1 MILFTNSFCMAE
13 LAAGAAIHSSAGVPD
28 GDKQKP
34 YLVAR
39 DVEGATYQDSL
50 DGLKVYSKKLKH
62 EGLFEYSGLD
72 MADDIL
78 SRNQKYIHKVIGAGE
93 IAGGI
98 TMQAG
103 GMLGSM
109 PSGGASLFAIGAG
122 GVMTVSGHSKMAGR
136 YESSEG
142 AAVLRSF
149 AEPTGSY
156 YFHSMGEAVA
166 YDTLAASVGGK
177 VLEGAVRLSAKTF
190 APKIK
195 ATTRETI
202 LETHAATKATE
213 TLADGASVRPV
224 TAKVIREDA
233 IVEGSKLEYLAPG
246 RLRFDGVEFRAVRNL
261 GHLSERDLTRMVR
274 EGVNLKDLTGV
285 RLDGHHYKQQ
295 YHREPGA
302 FIIEIPDPAHS
313 ISNKVQHPLGTSGGL
328 TREQRA
334 DWNSV
339 RKSMNKERARTELLK
354 RKKDQ

>member
-1 MILFTNSFCMAE
+1 MAE

-190 APKIK
+190 APSIK
-195 ATTRETI
+195 TATRESVM
-202 LETHAATKATE
+202 LETSAAKAELKACDGAATRVISTKPIEWAAPKGTYQ
-213 TLADGASVRPV
+213 TYKVYQRNDINWNQVRTSGPRGYIGR
-224 TAKVIREDA
+224 TNEEAAKV
-233 IVEGSKLEYLAPG
+233 GLAPQ
-246 RLRFDGVEFRAVRNL
+246 LSDGNFVTLHHL
-261 GHLSERDLTRMVR
+261 GQDSR
-274 EGVNLKDLTGV
+274 
-285 RLDGHHYKQQ
+285 
-295 YHREPGA
+295 
-302 FIIEIPDPAHS
+302 
-313 ISNKVQHPLGTSGGL
+313 GGL
-328 TREQRA
+328 VEASTRYHG
-334 DWNSV
+334 V
-339 RKSMNKERARTELLK
+339 GKSGQDVLHGVYGKNKPNPEFPVDHKTWVKESKEYWKNRVK
-354 RKKDQ
+354 Q